1 MYTNGT
7 GMQLGQY
14 QVLEEIGRGGMGVVY
29 RGYDPLI
36 GREVALKTI
45 HLYAIADPRERQDMQ
60 DRLQREAQSAGR
72 LSHPNIVTIYQ
83 IGYAEL
89 QPGQTTAFLAMEYV
103 PGPNLSALLDS
114 LRAGPP
120 ERIAGYLRQAAAAL
134 DYAHSRGVIHR
145 DIKPANLLVT
155 PEDVLKIADFG
166 VAKIVTQTVTLTGT
180 VLGSPAYM
188 SPEQI
193 KAEPIDGRTD
203 QYSLAVVAYEL
214 FTGQKP
220 FEADTL
226 SALVYKIAQQTPP
239 PLRTVPSELADRL
252 WPVLERAMAKDPA
265 ARFASCTEFV
275 EALESALRQPHRRQA
290 AGRAAPAR
298 VAHVEAVVAARPG
311 SAPRISPRALAAAG
325 AVCAGLALIGWM
337 AVALRE
343 EAPKPQLQV
352 GTIDAGQSG
361 AGQASTP
368 MASPPPGRAAQ
379 ESGAQARPQSP
390 LAALPPTLNR
400 TEPARRKIDTAPRAP
415 STPGKPA
422 DATAR
427 PATGPVAAAQAGVAG
442 SQQPPAAVKAEPQA
456 PPAAQQAEEAKAQP
470 APGEPEPKP
479 PEPAREPVRTP
490 PRVLQTAPAAYT
502 PEAMQRGIEGK
513 VLLSVDIDEQGVPRR
528 ARVLRSL
535 DPGLD
540 RKAIE
545 SLAGWRFLPATED
558 GRPVAFTANVEVNF
572 SLVGVPRRT
581 PPSLKGPK
589 K

>member
-1 MYTNGT
+1 
-7 GMQLGQY
+7 MQLGHY
-14 QVLEEIGRGGMGVVY
+14 QVWEEIGRGGMGVVY

-45 HLYAIADPRERQDMQ
+45 QLYAIADPHERQQMQ

-103 PGPNLSALLDS
+103 PGPNLAAVLDS

-120 ERIAGYLRQAAAAL
+120 ERIVGYLRQAAAAL

-155 PEDVLKIADFG
+155 PEGVLKIADFG
-166 VAKIVTQTVTLTGT
+166 VAKIITQTVTVTGT

-214 FTGQKP
+214 FTGKKP

-226 SALVYKIAQQTPP
+226 SALLYKIAQQPP
-239 PLRTVPSELADRL
+239 PPPTAPPGLADRL
-252 WPVLERAMAKDPA
+252 WPVLERAMAKEPA

-275 EALESALRQPHRRQA
+275 EALESALRQPLPRQA
-290 AGRAAPAR
+290 AGRAAPTRTAY
-298 VAHVEAVVAARPG
+298 AQAVPAARAG

-325 AVCAGLALIGWM
+325 AVCAGLVLIGWM
-337 AVALRE
+337 AVSLRE
-343 EAPKPQLQV
+343 EAPKPQW
-352 GTIDAGQSG
+352 TTAPEDAATSG
-361 AGQASTP
+361 AGPPSAAETSPASFAQPESARKAEPQPPVPLLPQAQKFSAP
-368 MASPPPGRAAQ
+368 VRRSVASLPKTDSEPAGTANPA
-379 ESGAQARPQSP
+379 GAQGDMTPS
-390 LAALPPTLNR
+390 
-400 TEPARRKIDTAPRAP
+400 AP
-415 STPGKPA
+415 S
-422 DATAR
+422 D
-427 PATGPVAAAQAGVAG
+427 G
-442 SQQPPAAVKAEPQA
+442 SQPPAPVRSEPQPPAAPAVAESKPKPAPREPQ
-456 PPAAQQAEEAKAQP
+456 
-470 APGEPEPKP
+470 PKP
-479 PEPAREPVRTP
+479 PEPFREPVRTP
-490 PRVLQTAPAAYT
+490 PRVLQTAPASYT
-502 PEAMQRGIEGK
+502 PEALQRGLEGS
-513 VLLSVDIDEQGVPRR
+513 VLLSVDIDDRGVPRR
-528 ARVLRSL
+528 ARVVRSL

-545 SLAGWRFLPATED
+545 SLAGWRFSPATED
-558 GRPVAFTANVEVNF
+558 GRPVAFTANIEIKF
-572 SLVGVPRRT
+572 TLMGAPRRT
-581 PPSLKGPK
+581 PPSLKGLK

>member
-1 MYTNGT
+1 
-7 GMQLGQY
+7 MQLGQY
-14 QVLEEIGRGGMGVVY
+14 QVWEEIGRGGMGVVY

-60 DRLQREAQSAGR
+60 DRLTREAQSAGR

-89 QPGQTTAFLAMEYV
+89 QPGQTTAFLAMEFV
-103 PGPNLSALLDS
+103 PGANLSALLDS

-120 ERIAGYLRQAAAAL
+120 GRIVDCLRQAAAAL

-155 PEDVLKIADFG
+155 PEGVLKIADFG

-214 FTGQKP
+214 FTGEKP

-226 SALVYKIAQQTPP
+226 SALVYKIAQQPP
-239 PLRTVPSELADRL
+239 PPMRTAPPELAGRVG
-252 WPVLERAMAKDPA
+252 PVLVRAMAKDPA
-265 ARFASCTEFV
+265 ARFASCMEFV
-275 EALESALRQPHRRQA
+275 DALAASLRSPASKKAAKKEAPRRAAQAEAVPGLRQR
-290 AGRAAPAR
+290 RAAPF
-298 VAHVEAVVAARPG
+298 
-311 SAPRISPRALAAAG
+311 SPRAMTAAG

-337 AVALRE
+337 AVSLRE
-343 EAPKPQLQV
+343 EAPRAQLPVPTQN
-352 GTIDAGQSG
+352 AALSG
-361 AGQASTP
+361 APQPSAADASAA
-368 MASPPPGRAAQ
+368 ASSAPA
-379 ESGAQARPQSP
+379 ESVFEARPQ
-390 LAALPPTLNR
+390 PPAPAQPSAPKS
-400 TEPARRKIDTAPRAP
+400 TEPAPTRLDPASGKPT
-415 STPGKPA
+415 TPGKAANGPA
-422 DATAR
+422 Q
-427 PATGPVAAAQAGVAG
+427 PAAARARKPESDRGI
-442 SQQPPAAVKAEPQA
+442 SPQPSAAVKSEPQA
-456 PPAAQQAEEAKAQP
+456 PQAAPATAEAKPEP
-470 APGEPEPKP
+470 APLEPQPKP
-479 PEPAREPVRTP
+479 PEPPREPVRTP
-490 PRVLQTAPAAYT
+490 PRVVQTAPASYT
-502 PEAMQRGIEGK
+502 PEALQKGLEGS
-513 VLLSVDIDEQGVPRR
+513 VLLSVDIDDQGIPRR

-545 SLAGWRFLPATED
+545 SLGGWRFSPATED
-558 GRPVAFTANVEVNF
+558 GRPVASTANVEVNF
-572 SLVGVPRRT
+572 TLVGAPRRT
-581 PPSLKGPK
+581 PPSLKSLK

>member
-1 MYTNGT
+1 
-7 GMQLGQY
+7 MQLGQY
-14 QVLEEIGRGGMGVVY
+14 QVWEEIGRGGMGVVY

-120 ERIAGYLRQAAAAL
+120 ERIAGCLRQAAAAL

-155 PEDVLKIADFG
+155 PEGVLKIADFG

-226 SALVYKIAQQTPP
+226 SALVYKIAQQPP
-239 PLRTVPSELADRL
+239 PPPRTAPPELADRL

-265 ARFASCTEFV
+265 ARYPSCTEFA
-275 EALESALRQPHRRQA
+275 E
-290 AGRAAPAR
+290 
-298 VAHVEAVVAARPG
+298 
-311 SAPRISPRALAAAG
+311 ALAAAVTERADRKQKPDRAAG
-325 AVCAGLALIGWM
+325 AEAARAAKARPALRVPARVLAAAGTVCAGLALIGWM
-337 AVALRE
+337 AVALHE
-343 EAPKPQLQV
+343 EAPKPQLPV
-352 GTIDAGQSG
+352 ATIDTGQSG
-361 AGQASTP
+361 VGQASAP
-368 MASPPPGRAAQ
+368 VASPPHGQAAQ
-379 ESGAQARPQSP
+379 ESGAQTRPQSS
-390 LAALPPTLNR
+390 LAALPPAMNR
-400 TEPARRKIDTAPRAP
+400 TEPAPRKIDTASRAP
-415 STPGKPA
+415 STPAKTA
-422 DATAR
+422 DGTAR
-427 PATGPVAAAQAGVAG
+427 PAAVPVAAAQAGGAG
-442 SQQPPAAVKAEPQA
+442 SHQPSAAVKAEPQA
-456 PPAAQQAEEAKAQP
+456 PRAAPQAAEAKPQP
-470 APGEPEPKP
+470 APAEPEPKP

-490 PRVLQTAPAAYT
+490 PRVLQTAPATYT
-502 PEAMQRGIEGK
+502 PEAMQQGIEGK
-513 VLLSVDIDEQGVPRR
+513 VLLSVDIDEHGIPRR

-545 SLAGWRFLPATED
+545 ALGGWRFSPATED

-581 PPSLKGPK
+581 PPSLKGLK
-589 K
+589 R

>member
-1 MYTNGT
+1 
-7 GMQLGQY
+7 MQLGQY
-14 QVLEEIGRGGMGVVY
+14 QVWEEIGRGGMGVVY

-120 ERIAGYLRQAAAAL
+120 QQIVGYLRQAAAAL

-155 PEDVLKIADFG
+155 PEGVLKIADFG

-226 SALVYKIAQQTPP
+226 SALVYKIAQQPP
-239 PLRTVPSELADRL
+239 PPPRTAPPELADRL

-275 EALESALRQPHRRQA
+275 EALAAAVAEIADRKQKPVRA
-290 AGRAAPAR
+290 AGAEAARA
-298 VAHVEAVVAARPG
+298 VAARP
-311 SAPRISPRALAAAG
+311 ALRVPARALAAAG

-343 EAPKPQLQV
+343 EAPKPQLPV
-352 GTIDAGQSG
+352 ATIEAGQSG
-361 AGQASTP
+361 VGQASAP
-368 MASPPPGRAAQ
+368 VASPPHGRAAQ
-379 ESGAQARPQSP
+379 ESGAQARPQPS
-390 LAALPPTLNR
+390 LAALPPAPNR
-400 TEPARRKIDTAPRAP
+400 TEPAPRKIDTAPRAP

-422 DATAR
+422 DGTAR
-427 PATGPVAAAQAGVAG
+427 PAAEPVAAAQAGAAG

-456 PPAAQQAEEAKAQP
+456 PPAAPQAAEAKPQP
-470 APGEPEPKP
+470 APAEPEPKP
-479 PEPAREPVRTP
+479 PEPPREPVRTP

-502 PEAMQRGIEGK
+502 PEAMQKGIEGK
-513 VLLSVDIDEQGVPRR
+513 VLLSVDIDDHGVPRR

-545 SLAGWRFLPATED
+545 SLAGWRFSPATED

-581 PPSLKGPK
+581 PPSLKGLK

>member
-1 MYTNGT
+1 
-7 GMQLGQY
+7 
-14 QVLEEIGRGGMGVVY
+14 MGVVY

-60 DRLQREAQSAGR
+60 DRLTREAQSAGR

-103 PGPNLSALLDS
+103 PGANLSALLDS

-120 ERIAGYLRQAAAAL
+120 ERIVDCLRQAAAAL

-155 PEDVLKIADFG
+155 PEGMLKIADFG

-226 SALVYKIAQQTPP
+226 SALVYKIAQQPPP
-239 PLRTVPSELADRL
+239 PLRTVPPDLAGRVG
-252 WPVLERAMAKDPA
+252 PVLVRAMAKDPA
-265 ARFASCTEFV
+265 ARYASCTDFV
-275 EALESALRQPHRRQA
+275 ESLAAALRS
-290 AGRAAPAR
+290 PASKN
-298 VAHVEAVVAARPG
+298 AARKE
-311 SAPRISPRALAAAG
+311 APPRAVQAEAARGAHHGRTMRLSPRALAAAG
-325 AVCAGLALIGWM
+325 AVCAGLALIAWM
-337 AVALRE
+337 AASLRE
-343 EAPKPQLQV
+343 DAPKAQVPLATQNAALSGAAQPAAVETSAPAGPVQPESAPPARPQPPAPVQSSAPKRTEPPPPRLDPAPKPPSNL
-352 GTIDAGQSG
+352 AKAASG
-361 AGQASTP
+361 P
-368 MASPPPGRAAQ
+368 AQ
-379 ESGAQARPQSP
+379 P
-390 LAALPPTLNR
+390 
-400 TEPARRKIDTAPRAP
+400 
-415 STPGKPA
+415 
-422 DATAR
+422 
-427 PATGPVAAAQAGVAG
+427 AAAPAGKTETASG
-442 SQQPPAAVKAEPQA
+442 SGRQPSAAVKSEPQTPLTA
-456 PPAAQQAEEAKAQP
+456 PAVAEAK
-470 APGEPEPKP
+470 PEPAP
-479 PEPAREPVRTP
+479 PEPQPKAPEPPREPVRTP
-490 PRVLQTAPAAYT
+490 PRAVQTAPASYT
-502 PEAMQRGIEGK
+502 PEALQKGLEGS
-513 VLLSVDIDEQGVPRR
+513 VLLSVDIDDQGIPRR

-545 SLAGWRFLPATED
+545 SLGGWRFSPATED
-558 GRPVAFTANVEVNF
+558 GRPVASTANVEVNF
-572 SLVGVPRRT
+572 TLVGAPRRT
-581 PPSLKGPK
+581 PPSLKSLK